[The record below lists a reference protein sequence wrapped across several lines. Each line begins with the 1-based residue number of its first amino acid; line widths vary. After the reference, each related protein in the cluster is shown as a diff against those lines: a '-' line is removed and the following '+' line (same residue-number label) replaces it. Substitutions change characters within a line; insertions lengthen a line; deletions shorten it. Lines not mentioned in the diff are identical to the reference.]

1 MWDTLFADGAAW
13 FSVPAI
19 AGTAVFLLKVAFMLM
34 GVDHADV
41 GSDPID
47 LHHGDATDAFKVLSI
62 QSIAAFLMGFGWG
75 GVAALHGLNWGWPAS
90 LAAAFG
96 CGAVLMYVLALGLK
110 GMHDMQSSG
119 NVPLDM
125 AAGAQG
131 RVYVSVPEGGSGR
144 GQVRLV
150 IGTKEKI
157 VQAVS
162 AAGGGA
168 LPTGTAVRITAVN
181 QDNTVTVVRA

>member
-19 AGTAVFLLKVAFMLM
+19 AGTAVFLLKITFMM
-34 GVDHADV
+34 IGVDDADI

-47 LHHGDATDAFKVLSI
+47 VHHGDATDAFKILSI
-62 QSIAAFLMGFGWG
+62 QSIAAFCMGFGWG
-75 GVAALHGLNWGWPAS
+75 GVAALHGLHWSWPTS
-90 LAAAFG
+90 VAAGIG
-96 CGAVLMYVLALGLK
+96 CGLILMYVLALGLK

-119 NVPLDM
+119 NVTLDM
-125 AAGAQG
+125 VNGAQG
-131 RVYVSVPEGGSGR
+131 RVYISVPEDGRGR

-150 IGTKEKI
+150 VGTTEKI

-162 AAGGGA
+162 ADGP
-168 LPTGTAVRITAVN
+168 LPTGTAVRVTAVN
-181 QDNTVTVVRA
+181 EDNTVTVVRA